1 MTTYNDALADYIS
14 STFAEEDDIL
24 ARIRRQIPE
33 RGLPEIMLSSE
44 EAAFLHFLA
53 VAIGASRIIE
63 VGTLGGYSGVWLAR
77 ALPGDGSLTT
87 IDINPE
93 HADVAREHF
102 ELAGLGDKVD
112 LRVGDAAEVLPELS
126 DRGPYDMLFLDS
138 DGRGYIGYLEWAL
151 DNLRPGGVVAA
162 HNAFAYGGQ
171 VLQADSQDEVVQ
183 ARRRFNQRL
192 ANDPRLVSTIF
203 PAGDGISIAA
213 VRRQ

>member
-1 MTTYNDALADYIS
+1 MTTYNAALADYIS

-33 RGLPEIMLSSE
+33 RGLPEIMLSAE

-53 VAIGASRIIE
+53 VAIGARRILE

-93 HADVAREHF
+93 HAEVAREHF
-102 ELAGLGDKVD
+102 ELAGLDDKVD
-112 LRVGDAAEVLPELS
+112 LRVGDATEVLPELS

-151 DNLRPGGVVAA
+151 DNLRPGGLLAA

-192 ANDPRLVSTIF
+192 ASDPRLVSTIF

-213 VRRQ
+213 LRE

>member
-1 MTTYNDALADYIS
+1 MTTYNAALADYIS

-33 RGLPEIMLSSE
+33 RGLPEIMLSAE

-53 VAIGASRIIE
+53 VAIGARRILE

-93 HADVAREHF
+93 HAEVAREHF
-102 ELAGLGDKVD
+102 ELAGLDDKVD
-112 LRVGDAAEVLPELS
+112 LRVGDATEVLPELS

-151 DNLRPGGVVAA
+151 DNLRPGGLLAA

-171 VLQADSQDEVVQ
+171 VLQADSQDEIVQ

-192 ANDPRLVSTIF
+192 ASDPRLVSTIF

-213 VRRQ
+213 LRE

>member
-14 STFAEEDDIL
+14 STFAEEDDTL

-53 VAIGASRIIE
+53 VAIGARRIIE

-77 ALPGDGSLTT
+77 ALPAEGSLTT
-87 IDINPE
+87 IDINPK
-93 HADVAREHF
+93 HAEVAREHF
-102 ELAGLGDKVD
+102 ELAGLDDKVD
-112 LRVGDAAEVLPELS
+112 LRVGDAVEVLPELS

-138 DGRGYIGYLEWAL
+138 DGRGYMGYLEWAL
-151 DNLRPGGVVAA
+151 DNLRPGGVLTA

-171 VLQADSQDEVVQ
+171 VLQADSQDEAVQ

-192 ANDPRLVSTIF
+192 ADDPRLVSTIF
-203 PAGDGISIAA
+203 PAGDGISVAGL
-213 VRRQ
+213 RG

>member
-53 VAIGASRIIE
+53 LTIGARRIIE